1 MRRKIIDM
9 FVEPRPEAGTLYNIF
24 CLCDDGTIW
33 IHFIGTEGDSW
44 KQLENIPQPET
55 VEETLET
62 IKAHKKS
69 QFDEIMSVA
78 QAVQNNL
85 GE

>member
-33 IHFIGTEGDSW
+33 IHFIGSEGDSW

-62 IKAHKKS
+62 IKAHKTA
-69 QFDEIMSVA
+69 QLNEIRDAAENM
-78 QAVQNNL
+78 
-85 GE
+85 